1 MFIKKYDFID
11 FFPDNLSKP
20 DPAKSLKTEET
31 LKKEFDKANSAL
43 GERLDKLN
51 TQLKDG
57 QKQLQDKITGQ
68 ETALSGKI
76 KECQDKLATQEKTVT
91 EKIGEFSRI
100 V

>member
-1 MFIKKYDFID
+1 MN
-11 FFPDNLSKP
+11 FFPDNLTKS
-20 DPAKSLKTEET
+20 DPGKSSKTEET
-31 LKKEFDKANSAL
+31 MKKEFDKASTAL
-43 GERLDKLN
+43 GERLEKLN

-91 EKIGEFSRI
+91 EKIGEISRI
-100 V
+100 VQF